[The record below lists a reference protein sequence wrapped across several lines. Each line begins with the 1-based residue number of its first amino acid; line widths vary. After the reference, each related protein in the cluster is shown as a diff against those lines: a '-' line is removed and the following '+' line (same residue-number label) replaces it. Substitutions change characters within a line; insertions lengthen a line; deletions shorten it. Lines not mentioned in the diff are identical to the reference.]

1 MGVGVEVGTGVVSED
16 TCGADAG
23 VGAVVG
29 VGVGVEV
36 GVAVGVGVISLFVKL
51 TSEVFPLSS
60 VPLLP
65 WDSTL

>member
-23 VGAVVG
+23 VGAVVGVGVG

-65 WDSTL
+65 